1 MVVESKLMLEVKTIL
16 KGFGDKYFDGDKLKK
31 HKVTEDLNA
40 YDEKLIQS
48 LLNNKTINRDFVIS
62 LNGKEIFKLNEFID
76 MFQYKEFWQDSYTKY
91 ANKIGLTVGGKFI
104 DECEDV
110 VLDFPYKD
118 TVLKAGMTKEDKQ
131 KEDLIPNEMFLNET
145 IAKDEIDI
153 LLDKKIFKN
162 VKKYSAE
169 GVKPISEF
177 KGNDNL
183 IVKGNNLIA
192 LHSLRDKYA
201 GKIKLIYMDPP
212 YNTGSDSFLYNDKYN
227 HSSWLTFM
235 KNRLEIARDLLSVD
249 GSIWINIDDDE
260 SHYLKV
266 LSDSILGRNNFITN
280 IIWKKKYSPQN
291 DAKFFSDMH
300 DHILVYAKNK
310 ENYNVNGLLRSEEM
324 NRRYKNPDN
333 DPRGLWKSGDLSV
346 RTYNANTDYEI
357 VTPSGRKVNPPESRC
372 WRVSKE
378 KFQELVADNR
388 IWFGEDGNNVPS
400 LKRFLT
406 DVKQTVTPQTIWDV
420 LCDYESIWDYSEV
433 GHNQDA
439 RREILALKFD
449 NADFKTPKPEK
460 LIQRILTIGTDE
472 EDIVLDFFM
481 GSSTTQVVAMKM
493 NRKFIG
499 IEQMDYI
506 NTISV
511 PRLQK
516 VIEGEQGG
524 ISKDV
529 NWQGGGSFIYA
540 ELFEKNA
547 GFIKEI
553 LNSKTTED
561 LKKTYANMIFTS
573 DLDFRA
579 DLSKIDWTMSF
590 EDNQK
595 LLVKIIDKNQLYF
608 NYSEIDDS
616 EVSEC
621 LTNEE
626 IAFNKNFYE
635 ELEV

>member
-1 MVVESKLMLEVKTIL
+1 MVESKLMLEVKAIL
-16 KGFGDKYFDGDKLKK
+16 KGFGDKYFNGSKLKR
-31 HKVTEDLNA
+31 HKIIEDLNS
-40 YDEKLIQS
+40 YDEKLIQI
-48 LLNNKTINRDFVIS
+48 LLNNETINRDFVIS
-62 LNGKEIFKLNEFID
+62 IKGKDIFKLNEFID
-76 MFQYKEFWQDSYTKY
+76 MFQYKEFWQDSYTNY

-131 KEDLIPNEMFLNET
+131 KEDLVPNEMFLNEI
-145 IAKDEIDI
+145 IAKDEIDV
-153 LLDKKIFKN
+153 LFDKKIFKN

-169 GVKPISEF
+169 GVQSVSEF
-177 KGNDNL
+177 KRDDNL
-183 IVKGNNLIA
+183 IIKGNNLIA
-192 LHSLRDKYA
+192 LHSLRTKYT
-201 GKIKLIYMDPP
+201 GKIKLIYIDPP

-235 KNRLEIARDLLSVD
+235 KNRLEIARDLLSDD

-280 IIWKKKYSPQN
+280 VIWKKKYSPQN

-310 ENYNVNGLLRSEEM
+310 ENYNIKGLLRSEEM
-324 NRRYKNPDN
+324 NRRYKNLDN

-346 RTYNANTDYEI
+346 KTYNANTDYEI
-357 VTPSGRKVNPPESRC
+357 VTPLGRKVNPPESRC
-372 WRVSKE
+372 WRVSKQ
-378 KFQELVADNR
+378 KFEELVADNR

-406 DVKQTVTPQTIWDV
+406 DVKQTVTPQTIWDA
-420 LCDYESIWDYSEV
+420 LCDYDSIWDYSEV

-449 NADFKTPKPEK
+449 DADFKTPKPEK
-460 LIQRILTIGTDE
+460 LIQRILMIGTDE

-481 GSSTTQVVAMKM
+481 GSSTTQAVAMKM

-511 PRLQK
+511 PRLKK

-524 ISKDV
+524 ISKEV
-529 NWQGGGSFIYA
+529 TWKGGGSFIYS
-540 ELFEKNA
+540 ELFEKNT

-553 LNSKTTED
+553 LNAETTED

-579 DLSKIDWTMSF
+579 DLSKIKWTMPF
-590 EDNQK
+590 KDNQK
-595 LLVKIIDKNQLYF
+595 LLINIIDKNQLYF

-616 EVSEC
+616 EVRKY
-621 LTNEE
+621 LTDEE
-626 IAFNKNFYE
+626 VAFNKNFYE
-635 ELEV
+635 NLEG